1 MMGLNLSY
9 SELVELTH
17 FKISKKQV
25 EALRFMGIEHRV
37 RPDGSVA
44 VLRSHVDRVMGGVES
59 KKESR
64 AMASPCWENI
74 NGKAA

>member
-1 MMGLNLSY
+1 MAGLNLSY
-9 SELVELTH
+9 NELVELTH

-44 VLRSHVDRVMGGVES
+44 VLRSHVDRVMGGSEPF
-59 KKESR
+59 KDKR
-64 AMASPCWENI
+64 ATVSPCWENI
-74 NGKAA
+74 NVKAA